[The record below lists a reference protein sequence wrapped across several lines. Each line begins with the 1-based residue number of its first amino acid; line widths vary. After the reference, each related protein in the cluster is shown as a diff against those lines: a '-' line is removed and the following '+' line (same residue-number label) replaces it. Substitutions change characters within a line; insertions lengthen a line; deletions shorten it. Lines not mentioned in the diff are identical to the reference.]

1 MKRNGSSADQKKPSQ
16 DLHGSM
22 RMSAVFGMTPEEE
35 VGDDRRHA
43 SAPSAGSSMQ
53 SSEHLE
59 RQLRELHLAQEEM
72 KRREEELKREVQMQK
87 EMERRQRRSS
97 ADSGARNLTSSGSTS
112 SGIGGVVDMDDAQI
126 LEKADE
132 AFDDAEMPCRRWT
145 TLPQRRRLREL

>member
-1 MKRNGSSADQKKPSQ
+1 MKRNGTSADDQKKRLQ

-22 RMSAVFGMTPEEE
+22 RMSAVFGMTPEAEE

-59 RQLRELHLAQEEM
+59 RQLRELQIAQEEM

-87 EMERRQRRSS
+87 EVERV
-97 ADSGARNLTSSGSTS
+97 ASGAE
-112 SGIGGVVDMDDAQI
+112 Q
-126 LEKADE
+126 
-132 AFDDAEMPCRRWT
+132 
-145 TLPQRRRLREL
+145 

>member
-1 MKRNGSSADQKKPSQ
+1 MSADDHKKPPQ

-35 VGDDRRHA
+35 EVGDRRHA

-87 EMERRQRRSS
+87 EMERRRRS
-97 ADSGARNLTSSGSTS
+97 
-112 SGIGGVVDMDDAQI
+112 
-126 LEKADE
+126 DE
-132 AFDDAEMPCRRWT
+132 SCD
-145 TLPQRRRLREL
+145 LRC